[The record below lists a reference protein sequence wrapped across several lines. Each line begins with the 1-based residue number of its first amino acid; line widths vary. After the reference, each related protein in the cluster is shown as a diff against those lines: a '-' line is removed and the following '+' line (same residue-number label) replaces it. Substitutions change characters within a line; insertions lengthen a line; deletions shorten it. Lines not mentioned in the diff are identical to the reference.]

1 MRAASSASRD
11 RQRTL
16 RQWARRFRRR
26 WGATNTNLS
35 TLDAPPRAALGAKAG
50 GTNKPPK
57 LAPRFLE
64 STAGAVQILDSR
76 GLKSNPY
83 YGLVFAHDS
92 WNPEPAPF
100 KSWIPGVQNRVRITA
115 LFLGPSP
122 GSPNVK
128 LIRVQDG
135 GPILSPKKWTR
146 FWPSNMGPGMH
157 VKLIR
162 VQDCGPILGP
172 KNGPDSGPQTWDPG
186 CVFLEHWV
194 TFSRSRCTV
203 SGIGPTG

>member
-1 MRAASSASRD
+1 MRAIRWVRDENFGRGAAPAIADVAAKFTQAMETFDQGSHTEALMRAASSASRD

-83 YGLVFAHDS
+83 YGLVFGPRFLESRAGAVQILDS
-92 WNPEPAPF
+92 
-100 KSWIPGVQNRVRITA
+100 R
-115 LFLGPSP
+115 
-122 GSPNVK
+122 
-128 LIRVQDG
+128 
-135 GPILSPKKWTR
+135 
-146 FWPSNMGPGMH
+146 
-157 VKLIR
+157 
-162 VQDCGPILGP
+162 GP
-172 KNGPDSGPQTWDPG
+172 KSGPYYGLVFGTVPG
-186 CVFLEHWV
+186 L
-194 TFSRSRCTV
+194 
-203 SGIGPTG
+203 P